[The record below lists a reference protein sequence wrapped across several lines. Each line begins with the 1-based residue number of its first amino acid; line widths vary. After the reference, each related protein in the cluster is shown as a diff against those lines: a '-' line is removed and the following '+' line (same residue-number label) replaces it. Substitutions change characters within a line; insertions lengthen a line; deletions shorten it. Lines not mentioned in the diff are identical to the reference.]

1 MSWFFTPLIMYIS
14 IFSSLPLFPLSGSC
28 KGFAFIQVCYSEQA
42 RKVLADLK
50 DGAEVKGKRV
60 GISLSQETDTL
71 YMGNICKTWT
81 REQVLERL
89 KNLGVEQ
96 IEEIY
101 LPEEISTHSDAMSA
115 FQRLQKPDA
124 FFGRDRSAQVAFSQ
138 SIHPSGAA
146 ALQRNR
152 IREEGTSSKRIGTS
166 LKSLKEFQNLDPGIL
181 ISLLHRKSCVTSSEL
196 WSKYT
201 KNVYANPRAR
211 EVEWDLQMEEL
222 TGDLNQCR
230 LELNYKDQQIEK
242 LQMELEG
249 YRSTIMHL
257 KQ

>member
-1 MSWFFTPLIMYIS
+1 MGEDNMLAVVCKSYAVAGSLERYDEESGRIDRERHLHAIANEFGKS
-14 IFSSLPLFPLSGSC
+14 IKARFSFICVEHIFPGY
-28 KGFAFIQVCYSEQA
+28 K
-42 RKVLADLK
+42 
-50 DGAEVKGKRV
+50 
-60 GISLSQETDTL
+60 
-71 YMGNICKTWT
+71 
-81 REQVLERL
+81 VLERL

-124 FFGRDRSAQVAFSQ
+124 LFGRDRSAQVAFSQ

-146 ALQRNR
+146 VF
-152 IREEGTSSKRIGTS
+152 REFQESQIQEFLSASS
-166 LKSLKEFQNLDPGIL
+166 LKKLRNKLRSLEQKHKECSANL
-181 ISLLHRKSCVTSSEL
+181 
-196 WSKYT
+196 
-201 KNVYANPRAR
+201 RAR

-249 YRSTIMHL
+249 YRSTIMQLNLENEEVSTMLLMIWIEQTQTYLRKPL
-257 KQ
+257 K